1 MLNLL
6 VKQDPALL
14 DETFNSLVSKHS
26 FLLDFDNKKNYFRM
40 RLKKVRPERNME
52 SIRLRIKRSDVFME
66 SYHQLRGRSTAE
78 MYGRLRVQFTNEEGV
93 DAGGL
98 TREWYQILSREMF
111 NPGYALFVTS
121 ANNPT
126 F

>member
-1 MLNLL
+1 VLNLL

-52 SIRLRIKRSDVFME
+52 SIRLRIKRDDVFME

-98 TREWYQILSREMF
+98 TREWY
-111 NPGYALFVTS
+111 
-121 ANNPT
+121 
-126 F
+126 